1 MLLSKLFLGGD
12 NKGKRKNSL
21 LSVKEENDD
30 TDDDAAPA
38 PARKKASGDAS
49 TGKSKGFSAKKMSL
63 ADMGLSTLK
72 YETQFDEVDEEG
84 DDDDDGDAPGAFKRP
99 KSAFA
104 LAKTDLKSKDW
115 HAEIEG
121 IEAVV
126 RLVKWHRDVIV
137 PEIDPLLNELCN
149 ESKNLRSQVTRAA
162 LQSFVKLFTHLGRD
176 VENSKNID
184 AVRVSKFYSNL
195 SFFI

>member
-1 MLLSKLFLGGD
+1 M
-12 NKGKRKNSL
+12 
-21 LSVKEENDD
+21 SVKEENDE

-49 TGKSKGFSAKKMSL
+49 TEKSKGFSAKKMSL

-84 DDDDDGDAPGAFKRP
+84 DDEDDGDAPGAFKRP

-184 AVRVSKFYSNL
+184 AVRVSKFCSNL
-195 SFFI
+195 SFLFEQFKMFSQFKMKTHFF

>member
-1 MLLSKLFLGGD
+1 
-12 NKGKRKNSL
+12 
-21 LSVKEENDD
+21 LSVKEENDE

-49 TGKSKGFSAKKMSL
+49 TEKSKGFSAKKMSL

-84 DDDDDGDAPGAFKRP
+84 DDEDDGDAPGAFKRP

-115 HAEIEG
+115 HAE
-121 IEAVV
+121 
-126 RLVKWHRDVIV
+126 
-137 PEIDPLLNELCN
+137 CN

-184 AVRVSKFYSNL
+184 AVRVSKFCSNL
-195 SFFI
+195 SFLFEQFKMFSQFKMKTHFF